1 LAASFVKQRRLYLIE
16 MIKIKLF
23 FLVLFLS
30 LFQLSFSYAQQVNEM
45 VYSIDNTLESQLL
58 FENINSMEDI
68 SGEYSKNQLSIW
80 NNQKP
85 STCFLSSNTKDFHFS
100 IGRSTLL
107 FNSVKPDHLFNFC
120 LCKKVINIPIYLQ
133 TEKFRL

>member
-1 LAASFVKQRRLYLIE
+1 MAASFVNQRRLYLIE

-30 LFQLSFSYAQQVNEM
+30 FFQLSFSFAQQVNVM
-45 VYSIDNTLESQLL
+45 VYCIDNTIESQLL
-58 FENINSMEDI
+58 LENLDSAENI
-68 SGEYSKNQLSIW
+68 SGEFSKNQYGNW
-80 NNQKP
+80 NNLKP
-85 STCFLSSNTKDFHFS
+85 ATCFLSSNTKDFHFS

-107 FNSVKPDHLFNFC
+107 FNSVKPDHLFNSC
-120 LCKKVINIPIYLQ
+120 LCRRVINVPIYLQ